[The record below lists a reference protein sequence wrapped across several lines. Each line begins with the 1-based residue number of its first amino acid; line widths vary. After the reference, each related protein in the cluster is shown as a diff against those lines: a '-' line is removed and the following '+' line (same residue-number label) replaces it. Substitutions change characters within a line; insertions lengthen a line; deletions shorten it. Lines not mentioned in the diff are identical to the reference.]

1 MYKIGE
7 FIVYGNQGVCEV
19 EGISKLNSPITNKMT
34 NYYQLKPIHGN
45 GNVFVP
51 VDANVF
57 MRLIITIEEIKKI
70 ITEIPKIRDT
80 RYDIKNV
87 RELQNHYK
95 TLLSSHEFIDT
106 LKAMISLNN
115 KKDDLAK
122 SNKKLGQMEEKF
134 FRIAKEQ
141 IEDEFSVALG
151 ISKQEAEIYVNE
163 NIL

>member
-57 MRLIITIEEIKKI
+57 MRLIITMEEVKKI
-70 ITEIPKIRDT
+70 ISDISIIRDT

-95 TLLSSHEFIDT
+95 ALLSSHEFVDT

-115 KKDDLAK
+115 KKEDLAK

-134 FRIAKEQ
+134 FRMAREQ

-151 ISKQEAEIYVNE
+151 ITKKEAEIYINE

>member
-19 EGISKLNSPITNKMT
+19 EDISKLNSPITNEIT
-34 NYYQLKPIHGN
+34 NYYQLKPLHGN

-57 MRLIITIEEIKKI
+57 MRLIITFDEIKKI
-70 ITEIPKIRDT
+70 ITEIPDIRDT

-95 TLLSSHEFIDT
+95 TLLNSHEFTDT
-106 LKAMISLNN
+106 LKAMISLKN
-115 KKDDLAK
+115 KKEDLAE
-122 SNKKLGQMEEKF
+122 SNKKLGQMEEQF
-134 FRIAKEQ
+134 LRVAKELV
-141 IEDEFSVALG
+141 EDEFSVALG
-151 ISKQEAEIYVNE
+151 ISKKEAEIYINE